1 MNGGNKYYNIKTGDG
16 LFSSLSFVNNKY
28 FNVKNNNLIN
38 RFVFGGS
45 NGGSGDVTR
54 RIGITDDL
62 TNWGTPDAQPSIV
75 QEWTCSAFSSAL
87 NMYVMGSS
95 AGRIAYSNDG
105 ISWNYI
111 YFGTSSIVFRDIVWS
126 PQLGL
131 FVIVSNNASLPL
143 MTSTD
148 GINWVTRTSNGTG
161 WLAVEWSTELGL
173 FVAVSSNTQISI
185 SSNGINWT
193 TITAPDR
200 PSSGYWTDVVWS
212 RTLGM
217 FYVVSDYVYGNKFI
231 YSTNGTTWIEVTSP
245 ANRSWTTISYSNE
258 LGIFVASG
266 QGGNIVATSTD
277 GLIWVIR
284 STAFRMQQIIWSK
297 DISKFVGCTNVV
309 RTSVDGINWVT
320 TGLGSYYSNFWFT
333 LTEGKI

>member
-16 LFSSLSFVNNKY
+16 LFSSLSFINNKN
-28 FNVKNNNLIN
+28 FNLKNNNLIN

-45 NGGSGDVTR
+45 NGSDGDVTR

-62 TNWGTPDAQPSIV
+62 TNWGTPNTQPSIS
-75 QEWTCSAFSSAL
+75 QLWNCSAFSSTL
-87 NMYVMGSS
+87 NMYVMGSDT
-95 AGRIAYSNDG
+95 GRIAYSNDG

-111 YFGTSSIVFRDIVWS
+111 YFGNSSIVFRDVVWS
-126 PQLGL
+126 PQLQM
-131 FVIVSNNASLPL
+131 FVIVSNNVALPL

-148 GINWVTRTSNGTG
+148 GINWVARTSNGSS
-161 WLAVEWSTELGL
+161 WMAIEWSPELGL

-185 SSNGINWT
+185 SSNGITWT
-193 TITAPDR
+193 AITAPNR
-200 PSSGYWTDVVWS
+200 PSSGYWADIVWS

-231 YSTNGTTWIEVTSP
+231 YSTNGTTWTEVTSP

-277 GLIWVIR
+277 GLVWVIR
-284 STAFRMQQIIWSK
+284 TTSFRLQQIIWSK
-297 DISKFVGCTNVV
+297 ELLKFVGCTSVI
-309 RTSVDGINWVT
+309 RTSDDGINWVT
-320 TGLGSYYSNFWFT
+320 TGLPNYYNNFWYT